1 MSVVFRPAFCPMC
14 ETPELIE
21 KVHASGLQVTVRYS
35 CPKCHW
41 WVGGLSPAQPSTR
54 VPLASTDTRR
64 GMRAHERLD
73 QPMTRYYG
81 PVDRVDLE
89 ERVP

>member
-1 MSVVFRPAFCPMC
+1 MC

-21 KVHASGLQVTVRYS
+21 KLYIYTTQTIARYS

-41 WVGGLSPAQPSTR
+41 RVEGLAATQPLVK
-54 VPLASTDTRR
+54 VPLASTETRR

-73 QPMTRYYG
+73 QPMTRYHG
-81 PVDRVDLE
+81 PVDRVNVE
-89 ERVP
+89 VPRRGA